1 MKKHMGKKALAFLM
15 AVLMLAAA
23 GCSQGGETSSVGGS
37 TEGDSSEQGS
47 EKVTFTIAV
56 GLNPLSKDEDFNNKE
71 IFKLAEEATNVH
83 IEWMPIAA
91 ADATDKVNIMLTSD
105 LPDAFLGLI
114 GTDRLPATWI
124 PSLIWQ
130 RTICSRRMRPTL
142 WRITSPA

>member
-71 IFKLAEEATNVH
+71 IFKLAEKDTNVH

-105 LPDAFLGLI
+105 LPI
-114 GTDRLPATWI
+114 RLPATWI
-124 PSLIWQ
+124 PSLTWQ